1 MVYSEGQKSWGW
13 LIAIYVFLAGV
24 GGGTFLFS
32 FILNFLG
39 MYQSVARIGVLV
51 GPLLVLLGTFLLLFD
66 LGSITKAYRMFTTP
80 STLLA
85 SWMVRGAWILAA
97 FIICGLAYA
106 LPSLRL
112 FEWLPWSQASGLGQ
126 GIGIAAALLSILVA
140 VYPGFLF
147 GVIESIPF
155 WNTSAL
161 PPLFLLSGLDTGISV
176 IVLIALSL
184 PSSLGI
190 EGFHLLGTADIV
202 LIILLLIVLGAY
214 IEIVRQAGVTASASV
229 HLLKTPMFIGGVI
242 ILGLLLPLVL
252 LVISMFVSDALVLR
266 TLAGVNGLLILA
278 GGLFLRYSVIRA
290 GVRITIR

>member
-39 MYQSVARIGVLV
+39 IYQSIARIGVLV
-51 GPLLVLLGTFLLLFD
+51 SPLLVLLGTFLLLFD

-85 SWMVRGAWILAA
+85 SWMVRGAWILTA

-106 LPSLRL
+106 LPSLRF

-126 GIGIAAALLSILVA
+126 GIGIAAALLSILVVA
-140 VYPGFLF
+140 YPGFLF

-184 PSSLGI
+184 PASLGI

-252 LVISMFVSDALVLR
+252 LVISMFVSDVIVLR

-278 GGLFLRYSVIRA
+278 GGIFLRYSVIRA